1 MPAAWVFKLTTNSHH
16 TSKTPTYTLIE
27 KKIFFFTFVCACG
40 GQRAAYWSWV
50 SSFIM
55 CIRGIEVS
63 SIMCIRGIEVR
74 SSEPVA
80 SVLTHWVTWLPPYLY
95 FKVRDNSHHIFFFL
109 RARHNQGLAN
119 KAWWTSALPVK
130 YILNLPPTPLAFKTE
145 FYWPTLWPK
154 QALNLGSFCLS
165 LLSGWEGRPTALGM
179 AEESH
184 LWMLQKTE

>member
-1 MPAAWVFKLTTNSHH
+1 M
-16 TSKTPTYTLIE
+16 
-27 KKIFFFTFVCACG
+27 
-40 GQRAAYWSWV
+40 
-50 SSFIM
+50 
-55 CIRGIEVS
+55 
-63 SIMCIRGIEVR
+63 EVR
-74 SSEPVA
+74 GQPIGVGYLPSSCVFVGLKLAPSCVFVGLKLGHQ
-80 SVLTHWVTWLPPYLY
+80 SRWQVSLPIESPGCHLICIL
-95 FKVRDNSHHIFFFL
+95 KWETIHITSFFL

-130 YILNLPPTPLAFKTE
+130 YILSLPPTPLAFKTE

-184 LWMLQKTE
+184 LWMLQNSATSFTDSGNPHENCSDRYLIFSMMPLEHSIS